1 MTYKDSR
8 VKMMNEVLNGI
19 KASSYTIYIYFTLG
33 VTVIECLGKLNVR
46 EYIVNRR
53 VSLNT
58 FTLDNACWSTLHIL
72 SLCAL

>member
-8 VKMMNEVLNGI
+8 VKIMNEVLNGI
-19 KASSYTIYIYFTLG
+19 KASSYTIYFTLG

-46 EYIVNRR
+46 GYIVNRR

-58 FTLDNACWSTLHIL
+58 FTLANVCWSTLHIL